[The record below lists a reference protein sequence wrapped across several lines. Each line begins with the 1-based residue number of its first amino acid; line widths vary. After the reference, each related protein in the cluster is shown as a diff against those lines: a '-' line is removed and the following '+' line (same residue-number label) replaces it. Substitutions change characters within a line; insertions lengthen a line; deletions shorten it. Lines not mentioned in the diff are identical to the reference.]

1 MSNSLIFCKSVASDP
16 SRSNFLDR
24 DFRHAD
30 EFGDTRNMLKNL
42 LGDKRGITIS
52 GKDESGK
59 SILFDVTIDF
69 DPNAK
74 FDYCTSEAVV
84 HDGTYIFMLQAIEGC
99 LMKVITGSTYYS
111 KCDPPTPGSSVH
123 YTIGNAVVL
132 NEYDTKFA
140 TKEKPWMQER
150 TTVML
155 PIKYEVMK

>member
-30 EFGDTRNMLKNL
+30 EFGDTRNMLKNFI
-42 LGDKRGITIS
+42 GNNRGIVIS
-52 GKDESGK
+52 GKDENGK
-59 SILFDVTIDF
+59 SILFDITIDF
-69 DPNAK
+69 NPDAK
-74 FDYCTSEAVV
+74 FDYCTSEAIV
-84 HDGTYIFMLQAIEGC
+84 HDGTYIFMLQAIKEC
-99 LMKVITGSTYYS
+99 LMKVITGGTYYS
-111 KCDPPTPGSSVH
+111 KYDPPASGSSVH

-155 PIKYEVMK
+155 PIKYEIMK